1 MNLEYIQAI
10 LPALLKGTW
19 QTLQVFFLTLGLS
32 LPLGLPFALGS
43 ISRFF
48 PVRFLSK
55 AYIWVF
61 RGTPLMLQLF
71 FVYYGL
77 PIMFGPAF
85 RMENTV
91 AAVLTFTMNYAAY
104 FAEIYR
110 AGVQSIDHGQHE
122 AAKTLGFIRSFPVG
136 QMEASQ
142 VLGLTRGQ
150 TFLHIVMPQ
159 VIKRVLLPVSNEVI
173 TLIKDTA
180 LVTAIGVGELLK
192 AAKDANNR
200 DVNPTAFFIAA
211 VIYLALTFLLTLL
224 SQWCEKRFSRH
235 ERKEA

>member
-19 QTLQVFFLTLGLS
+19 QTLQVFFLTLVLS

-110 AGVQSIDHGQHE
+110 AGVQSIDHGQH
-122 AAKTLGFIRSFPVG
+122 IIIIP
-136 QMEASQ
+136 
-142 VLGLTRGQ
+142 Q
-150 TFLHIVMPQ
+150 TIAR
-159 VIKRVLLPVSNEVI
+159 VIPPVSNEVI